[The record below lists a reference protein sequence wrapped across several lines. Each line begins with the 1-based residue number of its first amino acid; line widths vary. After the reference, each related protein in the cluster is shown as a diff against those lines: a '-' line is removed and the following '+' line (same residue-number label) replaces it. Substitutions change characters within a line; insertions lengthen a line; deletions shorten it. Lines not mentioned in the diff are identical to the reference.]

1 MTQKVDPN
9 YFSPYMWQ
17 ICRRLG
23 RGVFLGDRKFLRQHT
38 EGTGAWDVSVNK
50 VSCAFSS
57 LACCGKVSVWT
68 LPVLLN
74 DNEWL
79 NQVFFQDSSF
89 EGTAGRPDEHRGRH
103 WVVVAWTRGHRQFH
117 VERQWKRGW
126 IQHGL
131 IVNEKLKMSL
141 FFETYWRKKGLRWDD
156 KSNWLWKRFH
166 LFGFFGQVSDSY
178 TNEFYFKRAMNYKS
192 LQATSFQRRAFFGV
206 MCNKSKLTIA
216 KLIHRLLN
224 CTIGPNHLAIFP
236 KGEKTTEMKLV
247 CSYTKTLSLV
257 TKT

>member
-9 YFSPYMWQ
+9 YFWPNMWQ

-23 RGVFLGDRKFLRQHT
+23 RGVFLGDRIFFASTHWRHWCLGCVRQQGELRFLIPCMLWESQCLNPPCAT
-38 EGTGAWDVSVNK
+38 LGTVFTRK
-50 VSCAFSS
+50 ET
-57 LACCGKVSVWT
+57 GKHVM
-68 LPVLLN
+68 N

-79 NQVFFQDSSF
+79 NQVFYQDSSF

-103 WVVVAWTRGHRQFH
+103 GVVVAWTRGHRQFH

-156 KSNWLWKRFH
+156 KSNWLRKRLH
-166 LFGFFGQVSDSY
+166 LFGFFGQVSVSY
-178 TNEFYFKRAMNYKS
+178 TNEFYFKRAMNYQS
-192 LQATSFQRRAFFGV
+192 LQATCLFKDVRF
-206 MCNKSKLTIA
+206 
-216 KLIHRLLN
+216 
-224 CTIGPNHLAIFP
+224 
-236 KGEKTTEMKLV
+236 LV
-247 CSYTKTLSLV
+247 SCV
-257 TKT
+257 TKAN